1 MGSEDRLVETFM
13 TNYFFQVHDEFYKEL
28 HDCFGLESCIK
39 QANMLGGPP
48 QSKWEEFFF
57 RDAVV

>member
-1 MGSEDRLVETFM
+1 MGSEDRLVEIFM

-48 QSKWEEFFF
+48 QSKWKYF
-57 RDAVV
+57 